1 MGTVPAVPTFP
12 AGLAA
17 PSAGMN
23 ELCTAITWL
32 YTGRPLAQLSATT
45 AESIAA
51 STPTAIAWNTKIED
65 RDGGWL
71 SGANT
76 NYTAQTQGIY
86 MVAAFIPWAANAT
99 GSRRLNFQCTTGSN
113 NPAGSGLFLPFGG
126 ASVYTVSGSVATCVA
141 AKSLTP
147 YMYVGDFLE
156 VIAWQSNTGS
166 VSTSVT
172 SQYGPP
178 IWTIQHVSG

>member
-1 MGTVPAVPTFP
+1 MTG
-12 AGLAA
+12 
-17 PSAGMN
+17 
-23 ELCTAITWL
+23 LCTALTWL
-32 YTGRPLAQLSATT
+32 YTGRPLCQLSAPS
-45 AESIAA
+45 AESIGA
-51 STPTAIAWNTKIED
+51 STPTAMAWTTKIID

-86 MVAAFIPWAANAT
+86 VVAAFIPWAANGT

-113 NPAGSGLFLPFGG
+113 NPAGSGVVVPFGG
-126 ASVYTVSGSVATCVA
+126 ESVYTVSGSVATCVSA
-141 AKSLTP
+141 ESLTP

-156 VIAWQSNTGS
+156 VIVWQSFTGS
-166 VSTSVT
+166 LSTSVT

>member
-1 MGTVPAVPTFP
+1 MRS
-12 AGLAA
+12 L
-17 PSAGMN
+17 
-23 ELCTAITWL
+23 
-32 YTGRPLAQLSATT
+32 
-45 AESIAA
+45 
-51 STPTAIAWNTKIED
+51 
-65 RDGGWL
+65 
-71 SGANT
+71 
-76 NYTAQTQGIY
+76 
-86 MVAAFIPWAANAT
+86 
-99 GSRRLNFQCTTGSN
+99 
-113 NPAGSGLFLPFGG
+113 
-126 ASVYTVSGSVATCVA
+126 VA